1 MKTYIKNLAKKIAS
15 QQIEI
20 ESLKSLNF
28 FFRKKKNKI
37 INIFIFKKNTIR
49 DTTSILDNLKLKNDN
64 MKIK

>member
-28 FFRKKKNKI
+28 FFRKKNKI
-37 INIFIFKKNTIR
+37 INIFIFKRKYNKRYNI
-49 DTTSILDNLKLKNDN
+49 N
-64 MKIK
+64 IK

>member
-28 FFRKKKNKI
+28 FFI
-37 INIFIFKKNTIR
+37 IK
-49 DTTSILDNLKLKNDN
+49 
-64 MKIK
+64 KIKLSKYLSLKKIQ